1 MAPFKSAVDFCCVF
15 TACFRS
21 KSIQPCKHKQK
32 TKAKMTALICKI
44 ESVLITSVETRAVM
58 LGSFAQKL
66 PAMSINTV
74 CQKAGKRPLPKIKH
88 KAKIINS
95 ANITALAINKLVICP
110 VSKPIK
116 LVICPVDKLRRSTI
130 PAIKPNRLSKII
142 FFALTEDCLL

>member
-1 MAPFKSAVDFCCVF
+1 
-15 TACFRS
+15 
-21 KSIQPCKHKQK
+21 
-32 TKAKMTALICKI
+32 MTALICKI
-44 ESVLITSVETRAVM
+44 ESVLITSVETRAVI

-95 ANITALAINKLVICP
+95 ANITALT
-110 VSKPIK
+110 IK
-116 LVICPVDKLRRSTI
+116 LVFCPVGKLRRSTI
-130 PAIKPNRLSKII
+130 PAIKPNRLSQII

>member
-15 TACFRS
+15 TACFKS

-95 ANITALAINKLVICP
+95 ANITALT
-110 VSKPIK
+110 IK
-116 LVICPVDKLRRSTI
+116 LVICPAGKLRRSAI
-130 PAIKPNRLSKII
+130 PAIKPNRLSQII
-142 FFALTEDCLL
+142 FFALTVDCLL

>member
-1 MAPFKSAVDFCCVF
+1 
-15 TACFRS
+15 
-21 KSIQPCKHKQK
+21 
-32 TKAKMTALICKI
+32 MTALMCRI
-44 ESVLITSVETRAVM
+44 ESVLMTSVETSAVM

-95 ANITALAINKLVICP
+95 TNITALT
-110 VSKPIK
+110 IK
-116 LVICPVDKLRRSTI
+116 LVICPAGKLRRSTI
-130 PAIKPNRLSKII
+130 PAIKLNRLSQII